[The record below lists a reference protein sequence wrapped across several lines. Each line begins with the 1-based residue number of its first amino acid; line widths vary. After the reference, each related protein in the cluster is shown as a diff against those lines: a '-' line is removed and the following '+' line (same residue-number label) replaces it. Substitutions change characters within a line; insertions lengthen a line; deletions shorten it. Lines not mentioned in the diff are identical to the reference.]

1 VLQCGDPVS
10 ECTGHTGPV
19 TQINFLPRSASAA
32 AGLGRVPLLL
42 TGSEDWTARVWD
54 AETGACR
61 GACIGH
67 GGAVTAMQT
76 VHSNN
81 ATRFVTGAADGSIGL
96 WGLDGD
102 MVSLVQQHEQPVLLL
117 KQGVDTLVSGGH
129 VLDPRGVA
137 GTSILLWHPCCC
149 VVHEHTPNLL
159 LAAATML
166 CWLVR
171 NPSSLTESHKLTSLN
186 CVGVLYCDV
195 TQVLQ
200 TRHAVCGAWR
210 ASFPAAV
217 AAAAMA

>member
-1 VLQCGDPVS
+1 M
-10 ECTGHTGPV
+10 

-32 AGLGRVPLLL
+32 AGLGRTPLLL

-76 VHSNN
+76 VHSNV

-117 KQGVDTLVSGGH
+117 KQGVDTLVSGEH
-129 VLDPRGVA
+129 VLVDEGA
-137 GTSILLWHPCCC
+137 GGTSMLLWHPCCC
-149 VVHEHTPNLL
+149 LLLEHTPNFWLASFRAAL
-159 LAAATML
+159 LASATSP
-166 CWLVR
+166 W
-171 NPSSLTESHKLTSLN
+171 
-186 CVGVLYCDV
+186 V
-195 TQVLQ
+195 T
-200 TRHAVCGAWR
+200 
-210 ASFPAAV
+210 
-217 AAAAMA
+217 